1 MLKQPCSCAHRP
13 CSEAIEQSGR
23 PEPTKQNLR
32 LPRLSMSN
40 PFGKKNAKI
49 EWKEATIV
57 QLIPELE
64 AQN

>member
-1 MLKQPCSCAHRP
+1 
-13 CSEAIEQSGR
+13 
-23 PEPTKQNLR
+23 
-32 LPRLSMSN
+32 MSN

-49 EWKEATIV
+49 EWKEATIF